1 MLAIGIMSV
10 NTLVAAC
17 GGGGITT
24 TRPLPT
30 GPPPTDTA
38 NVTVETAG
46 PGSLGPQI
54 PPDFLGLS
62 FEIEALRDTELTNPR
77 YAAAAA
83 LLGPGIVRFGGNS
96 VDLSTWSPNPP
107 PGDDSDLT
115 GTDFDRGFA
124 FARQAHWTMYLGVNL
139 GAFLP
144 DTFAAEAGYAAGR
157 SGATGALAAI
167 EIGNEPDVYN
177 GGPRSN
183 AYDGDSIASDY
194 MAYD

>member
-62 FEIEALRDTELTNPR
+62 FEIRALRDTQLTNPQ

-96 VDLSTWSPNPP
+96 VDLSTWSPSPP
-107 PGDDSDLT
+107 AGDDSDLT
-115 GTDFDRGFA
+115 GADFDRGFT
-124 FARQAHWTMYLGVNL
+124 FAHNANWTMYLGINL
-139 GAFLP
+139 GAFAP
-144 DTFAAEAGYAAGR
+144 DTEYAAGR
-157 SGATGALAAI
+157 SGASGALAAI

-177 GGPRSN
+177 GHYRPLTYN
-183 AYDGDSIASDY
+183 GDSIARDY
-194 MAYD
+194 FA